1 MPDDLK
7 PKPSLGVS
15 LVPVVILI
23 ASLFYVIV
31 ILDGSGHIP
40 LIFSG
45 IIAAVMAGTVLGMSW
60 EGIQK
65 GLTAVIVTALP
76 AILIL
81 MVVGL
86 LIGVWIVSGV
96 VPIMIFYGLK
106 ILDPGYFLLATCV
119 ICAIISLATGSSWS
133 TAATVGLAMMGVGQA
148 LAIPPGMTAGA
159 VISGAYFGDKLS
171 PLSDTTN
178 LAPAV
183 AGTQLFTHIRHML
196 YTTVPALIIAL
207 IIFTVIGIVRPTAG
221 MVETPEYL
229 MMLSTLSET
238 FNLNPLLL
246 VAPALVLF
254 LVWKQT
260 PALPSLVMGV
270 VVGAVLFLVF
280 QWDQRLGFAGNMDLL
295 VSSLYIGYVSLTGV
309 PLVDDLLTRGGLI
322 SMMDTIALIMVAL
335 AFGGIMEA
343 SGMLARLAQAILSL
357 ARSAGSLVA
366 VTTFS
371 CLGMNILASDQ
382 YLAVIVPGRMYR
394 SAYLKRG
401 LHPKNLSRA
410 LEASA
415 TVTSPLIPWNTCGA
429 YMSTVL
435 GVSAFA
441 YLPYAFLNLA
451 APVISMFLGFS
462 GITMQKMEDDPESL
476 VGVTEEEMADRE
488 V

>member
-270 VVGAVLFLVF
+270 IVGAVLFLVF

-435 GVSAFA
+435 GVGAFA
-441 YLPYAFLNLA
+441 YLPFAFFNLA

-462 GITMQKMEDDPESL
+462 GITMQKIEDDPESL

>member
-1 MPDDLK
+1 VPDDLK

-270 VVGAVLFLVF
+270 IVGAVLFLVF
-280 QWDQRLGFAGNMDLL
+280 QWDQGLGFAGNMDLL

>member
-183 AGTQLFTHIRHML
+183 AGTQLFSHIRHML

-270 VVGAVLFLVF
+270 IVGAVLFLVF
-280 QWDQRLGFAGNMDLL
+280 QWDQGLGFAGNMDLL

-435 GVSAFA
+435 GVGAFA
-441 YLPYAFLNLA
+441 YLPFAFFNLA

-462 GITMQKMEDDPESL
+462 GITMQKIEDDPESL

>member
-435 GVSAFA
+435 GVGAFA
-441 YLPYAFLNLA
+441 YLPFAFFNLA

-462 GITMQKMEDDPESL
+462 GITMQKIEDDPESL